1 MNNNKRIADALAAA
15 TDTAALEIGTD
26 ILDRVPSMFA
36 EQFPDKRALVVA
48 DENTWRAAGEANR
61 ISRRQESDATN
72 RTYSP
77 IRTCMPSGASS
88 KCSTRVWRPPTP

>member
-15 TDTAALEIGTD
+15 TDTVALEIGTD

-48 DENTWRAAGEANR
+48 
-61 ISRRQESDATN
+61 TN

-88 KCSTRVWRPPTP
+88 KCSTRVWPPPTP